1 MNPKSNESV
10 LIGDRKRYTETH
22 REGGCVTSA
31 SLCFLLNHT
40 QFLKKKKKE
49 AKKKNNS
56 FLVLLVHNCFLA
68 VCKTELYI
76 AVVPQKLCSIFLAG
90 AIAEHRLFLILIL
103 SVVLPTVC
111 PS

>member
-1 MNPKSNESV
+1 MN
-10 LIGDRKRYTETH
+10 
-22 REGGCVTSA
+22 SA
-31 SLCFLLNHT
+31 SLSFLLNQT
-40 QFLKKKKKE
+40 QFL
-49 AKKKNNS
+49 KKNNS

>member
-10 LIGDRKRYTETH
+10 LIEDRKRYTETH

-31 SLCFLLNHT
+31 SLSFLLNHT
-40 QFLKKKKKE
+40 QFLKKKKK
-49 AKKKNNS
+49 NS

-68 VCKTELYI
+68 MCKTELYI
-76 AVVPQKLCSIFLAG
+76 AVVPQKLCSTFLAG
-90 AIAEHRLFLILIL
+90 VIAEHRLFLILIL